1 MIYHVQVST
10 VMSMN
15 FNTELVTIFYPC
27 TVCWQ
32 GTGIEITSVKDKKHT
47 HTHSETEQNIHS
59 LFLSFKVVSYL
70 IFNCPIDNLAMSVTF
85 HPFE

>member
-1 MIYHVQVST
+1 MVWVINAIIAIMIYHVQVST

-47 HTHSETEQNIHS
+47 HTHTLRQNRISIHYS
-59 LFLSFKVVSYL
+59 SVSRLCL
-70 IFNCPIDNLAMSVTF
+70 I
-85 HPFE
+85 